1 MALDVLFSS
10 VGDRTVDPAKID
22 LQVLDNTEALVSS
35 VAAFRERM
43 QTAQDG
49 HSSKHTTFPT
59 PRTPDV
65 SDITIDLPDSKSR
78 YVILLSMYELYNDR
92 IFDLL
97 DESVHSPSARR
108 KALIFKKP
116 STISTW
122 DTSREQ
128 KKVVSGLRKIHAR
141 TLQEALQVLEHG
153 QATRTVSATNSNATS
168 SRSHAFLQIEIKR
181 FSARHH
187 ERGSASIY
195 IVDLAGSERARTAKT
210 AGDRLAEAGSINRSL
225 MCLGQCLQLQT
236 QVSDNGK
243 PAVVPWRQSKLT
255 ELLFSNSFSGAGGGG
270 HKTSMIVTAD
280 AMGDFHATSQILRYS
295 ALARE
300 VTVPRAASR
309 AMSDSSVS
317 SISDAGA
324 DTIVES
330 VSGVNLVPGEQRLVA
345 RLISQLKETEM
356 RARGME
362 ERWKEADGRRKE
374 AEERLKEA
382 EELWKETEE
391 QRKEAE
397 EQRKEAEER
406 CFYIEQSVREEVAD
420 EMEGRL
426 EDMRRGMME
435 SLETEVEWRESY
447 VDGKIEIMKRGIQG
461 NTPLRLALPFLFR
474 FTNALVRRVIVHE
487 DAPPDVLEQLGEL
500 RDENERLRREVMQMR
515 RDANN
520 RSPSKQHKNAR
531 SAVKPLKDMLNL
543 DAFRQLTLDGDR

>member
-1 MALDVLFSS
+1 MVQTHTILGSRGVKGITQMALDVLFSS
-10 VGDRTVDPAKID
+10 IGDRTVDLAKID

-43 QTAQDG
+43 QAAQDG
-49 HSSKHTTFPT
+49 HSSKHSTFPT

-97 DESVHSPSARR
+97 DESVHFPSTRR
-108 KALIFKKP
+108 KALIFKRP

-122 DTSREQ
+122 ETSREQ

-210 AGDRLAEAGSINRSL
+210 ANDRLAEAGSINRSL

-236 QVSDNGK
+236 QISENGK
-243 PAVVPWRQSKLT
+243 PAIVPWRQSKLT

-300 VTVPRAASR
+300 VTVPRASSR
-309 AMSDSSVS
+309 AMSESSVS
-317 SISDAGA
+317 SVSDTGPEAP
-324 DTIVES
+324 VES
-330 VSGVNLVPGEQRLVA
+330 VLVPGEQRLVA
-345 RLISQLKETEM
+345 RLMLRLKETEM
-356 RARGME
+356 RARSME
-362 ERWKEADGRRKE
+362 ELWKEADERRKE
-374 AEERLKEA
+374 SEERLKEV
-382 EELWKETEE
+382 EERLKESEE
-391 QRKEAE
+391 QCLCL
-397 EQRKEAEER
+397 EQT
-406 CFYIEQSVREEVAD
+406 VREEVAD
-420 EMEGRL
+420 EMEERL
-426 EDMRRGMME
+426 EEMRRGMME
-435 SLETEVEWRESY
+435 RLDTEVEWRETY

-461 NTPLRLALPFLFR
+461 KYAPSPPLPSRGALFFYV
-474 FTNALVRRVIVHE
+474 LVC
-487 DAPPDVLEQLGEL
+487 
-500 RDENERLRREVMQMR
+500 
-515 RDANN
+515 
-520 RSPSKQHKNAR
+520 
-531 SAVKPLKDMLNL
+531 
-543 DAFRQLTLDGDR
+543 

>member
-10 VGDRTVDPAKID
+10 IGDRTIDSAKID
-22 LQVLDNTEALVSS
+22 LQVLDNTEAVVSS
-35 VAAFRERM
+35 VAALQ

-49 HSSKHTTFPT
+49 HPSKRFFPT

-97 DESVHSPSARR
+97 DESVYSPSARR

-128 KKVVSGLRKIHAR
+128 KKAVSGLRKIHAR
-141 TLQEALQVLEHG
+141 NLQEALQVLEHG

-168 SRSHAFLQIEIKR
+168 SRSHAFFQIEIKR

-187 ERGSASIY
+187 ERGSACIY

-236 QVSDNGK
+236 QVSENGK

-270 HKTSMIVTAD
+270 HKTSMVVTAD
-280 AMGDFHATSQILRYS
+280 AMGDFHATTQILRYS

-300 VTVPRAASR
+300 VTVPRASSR

-317 SISDAGA
+317 SLSDVGVVDALVGGG
-324 DTIVES
+324 
-330 VSGVNLVPGEQRLVA
+330 SGVNLVPGEQRLVA
-345 RLISQLKETEM
+345 RLISQLKEMEM
-356 RARGME
+356 KAKDME
-362 ERWKEADGRRKE
+362 SRW
-374 AEERLKEA
+374 
-382 EELWKETEE
+382 
-391 QRKEAE
+391 
-397 EQRKEAEER
+397 KEAEER
-406 CFYIEQSVREEVAD
+406 CLYLEQTVREEVAD

-435 SLETEVEWRESY
+435 RLETEVEWREGY
-447 VDGKIEIMKRGIQG
+447 VDGKIDIMKRGIQG
-461 NTPLRLALPFLFR
+461 KAHFPWYVVWP
-474 FTNALVRRVIVHE
+474 IC
-487 DAPPDVLEQLGEL
+487 
-500 RDENERLRREVMQMR
+500 
-515 RDANN
+515 
-520 RSPSKQHKNAR
+520 
-531 SAVKPLKDMLNL
+531 
-543 DAFRQLTLDGDR
+543 

>member
-10 VGDRTVDPAKID
+10 IGDRTVDSAKID
-22 LQVLDNTEALVSS
+22 LQVLDNTEAVVSS
-35 VAAFRERM
+35 VAALQ

-49 HSSKHTTFPT
+49 HPPKHFFPT

-97 DESVHSPSARR
+97 DESVYSPSARR

-128 KKVVSGLRKIHAR
+128 KKAVSGLRKIHAR
-141 TLQEALQVLEHG
+141 NLQEALKVLEHG

-187 ERGSASIY
+187 ERGSACIY

-236 QVSDNGK
+236 QVSENGK

-280 AMGDFHATSQILRYS
+280 AMGDFHATTQILRYS

-300 VTVPRAASR
+300 VTVPRASSR

-317 SISDAGA
+317 SLSDVGVI
-324 DTIVES
+324 DVL
-330 VSGVNLVPGEQRLVA
+330 VDGGGSGINLVPGEQRLVA
-345 RLISQLKETEM
+345 RLISQLKEMEM
-356 RARGME
+356 KARDME
-362 ERWKEADGRRKE
+362 SRW
-374 AEERLKEA
+374 
-382 EELWKETEE
+382 
-391 QRKEAE
+391 
-397 EQRKEAEER
+397 KEAEER
-406 CFYIEQSVREEVAD
+406 CLYLEQTVREEVTD

-426 EDMRRGMME
+426 EDMRRGMMDR
-435 SLETEVEWRESY
+435 LETEVEWREGY
-447 VDGKIEIMKRGIQG
+447 VDGKIDIMKRGIQG
-461 NTPLRLALPFLFR
+461 KSHFPRCV
-474 FTNALVRRVIVHE
+474 VRPIC
-487 DAPPDVLEQLGEL
+487 
-500 RDENERLRREVMQMR
+500 
-515 RDANN
+515 
-520 RSPSKQHKNAR
+520 
-531 SAVKPLKDMLNL
+531 
-543 DAFRQLTLDGDR
+543 

>member
-461 NTPLRLALPFLFR
+461 KHA
-474 FTNALVRRVIVHE
+474 A
-487 DAPPDVLEQLGEL
+487 APCPPPVS
-500 RDENERLRREVMQMR
+500 V
-515 RDANN
+515 
-520 RSPSKQHKNAR
+520 S
-531 SAVKPLKDMLNL
+531 VY
-543 DAFRQLTLDGDR
+543 